1 MRIDVGLSHIPD
13 KPGIAADL
21 FEALSNGN
29 LNVDLIIQST
39 HEGTSNDIT
48 FTVSQSQFE
57 KAKEICNRNI
67 ETGIAT
73 AVNLR
78 FYDSS
83 TSNYI
88 SIVSGVN
95 LPGQASIQ
103 PISAPLVLKAGDSLQ
118 VADRSGFA
126 DVTASIMEIT

>member
-1 MRIDVGLSHIPD
+1 MGQTYTSSGVSIWNMDTYSGLYACPASTT
-13 KPGIAADL
+13 
-21 FEALSNGN
+21 ALVNS
-29 LNVDLIIQST
+29 VY
-39 HEGTSNDIT
+39 
-48 FTVSQSQFE
+48 F
-57 KAKEICNRNI
+57 CNRNI

-118 VADRSGFA
+118 VAERSGFA